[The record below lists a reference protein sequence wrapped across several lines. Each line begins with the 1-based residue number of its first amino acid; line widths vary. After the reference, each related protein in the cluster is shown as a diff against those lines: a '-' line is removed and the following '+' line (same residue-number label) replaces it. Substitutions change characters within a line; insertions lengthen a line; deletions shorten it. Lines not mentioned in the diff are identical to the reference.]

1 MEDLSE
7 SRERVR
13 AALTSRISAD
23 LRRRRR
29 RRNRLVG
36 VIMTPLVLAAATA
49 GFYILNVTPEQAKYT
64 AFCYSGPSAKS
75 YAEEVALAVGG
86 PEDNTEAVDPVE
98 LCSSLWR
105 DGRIQPGATVRP
117 APRPPA
123 TAPPAPAPSKVPELV
138 KCIRDDWR
146 YAVLPAPG
154 NAPISTEEF
163 CPQVGMRPA
172 NLDVEKM
179 LREQQGK

>member
-23 LRRRRR
+23 LRRRRQ

-49 GFYILNVTPEQAKYT
+49 GFYILNVTPEQAKYS
-64 AFCYSGPSAKS
+64 AFCYSGPSAKF

-86 PEDNTEAVDPVE
+86 HNDNTEAVDPLE

-105 DGRIQPGATVRP
+105 DGRIRPGASVRP
-117 APRPPA
+117 APRPPE
-123 TAPPAPAPSKVPELV
+123 TAPPAPSKVPELV

-154 NAPISTEEF
+154 NAPVSTEKF

-172 NLDVEKM
+172 TLDVEKM

>member
-13 AALTSRISAD
+13 AALTNRISAD
-23 LRRRRR
+23 LRRRRQRSR
-29 RRNRLVG
+29 RIGAAVMSP
-36 VIMTPLVLAAATA
+36 VILAAATA
-49 GFYILNVTPEQAKYT
+49 GFYIFNVTPEQAKYT
-64 AFCYSGPSAKS
+64 AFCYSGPSANT

-105 DGRIQPGATVRP
+105 EGRIQPGATVRP
-117 APRPPA
+117 APKPPA
-123 TAPPAPAPSKVPELV
+123 TAPPAPSKVPVLV

-154 NAPISTEEF
+154 DVPISTEEF
-163 CPQVGMRPA
+163 CPEMGMRPA
-172 NLDVEKM
+172 TLDVEKM

>member
-23 LRRRRR
+23 LRRRRQRSR
-29 RRNRLVG
+29 RIVA
-36 VIMTPLVLAAATA
+36 VVMTPLILAAATA
-49 GFYILNVTPEQAKYT
+49 GFYILNVTPEQARYT
-64 AFCYSGPSAKS
+64 AFCYSGPSANT

-86 PEDNTEAVDPVE
+86 PEDKTEAVDPVE

-117 APRPPA
+117 APKPPA
-123 TAPPAPAPSKVPELV
+123 TVSPAPSKVPVLV

-172 NLDVEKM
+172 TLDVEKL
-179 LREQQGK
+179 LREQRGK